1 MAVERL
7 TSLSAGVLADRAD
20 RELAE
25 IVEALGLLGSLIVIW
40 QEETSEPPVAQNPCV
55 GVSRFIV
62 AGNEQE
68 GGPVQADL
76 DRATDFRCVVAV
88 EAEWQHHEQLC
99 AFDASYDLVGV
110 IVVRDADARAVV
122 VNAFDFE
129 DAFKAEAVL
138 NRFAQGLQV
147 VVGDV
152 PGHDHS
158 SLLLTCWEGVR
169 GSSPHVGVVR
179 GGRVSA
185 CAPHRTWVACRG
197 RVWGWGRLALPRY
210 HRKPARVRLS
220 RACAGPRGG
229 EQ

>member
-1 MAVERL
+1 MAVE
-7 TSLSAGVLADRAD
+7 G
-20 RELAE
+20 
-25 IVEALGLLGSLIVIW
+25 
-40 QEETSEPPVAQNPCV
+40 TSESSVAQDPCV
-55 GVSRFIV
+55 GVSRFVV

-99 AFDASYDLVGV
+99 AFDASCDLVGV
-110 IVVRDADARAVV
+110 IVVRDADACAVV

-147 VVGDV
+147 FVGDV

-158 SLLLTCWEGVR
+158 FFLLTCWEGVR

-179 GGRVSA
+179 GARATVRASALVLAGALNRVRAAGSG
-185 CAPHRTWVACRG
+185 PV
-197 RVWGWGRLALPRY
+197 RVWGQVAPPPDHCRRRY
-210 HRKPARVRLS
+210 THLCPAGGAV
-220 RACAGPRGG
+220 RGG
-229 EQ
+229 WR

>member
-1 MAVERL
+1 MAVEWTL
-7 TSLSAGVLADRAD
+7 D
-20 RELAE
+20 
-25 IVEALGLLGSLIVIW
+25 
-40 QEETSEPPVAQNPCV
+40 PPVAQDPCV
-55 GVSRFIV
+55 GVSRFVV

-76 DRATDFRCVVAV
+76 DCAADFRCVVAV

-99 AFDASYDLVGV
+99 AFDASCDLVGV
-110 IVVRDADARAVV
+110 IVVRDADACAVV

-147 VVGDV
+147 FVGDV

-158 SLLLTCWEGVR
+158 CLLLMCWEGVR

-179 GGRVSA
+179 GARVAARASA
-185 CAPHRTWVACRG
+185 LVLVGALNCIRAAGSGPV
-197 RVWGWGRLALPRY
+197 RVWGQVALPPD
-210 HRKPARVRLS
+210 HRRRRHTHLCPAGGVV
-220 RACAGPRGG
+220 RGG
-229 EQ
+229 WR

>member
-1 MAVERL
+1 MAVE
-7 TSLSAGVLADRAD
+7 G
-20 RELAE
+20 
-25 IVEALGLLGSLIVIW
+25 
-40 QEETSEPPVAQNPCV
+40 TSESSVAQDPCV
-55 GVSRFIV
+55 GVSRFVV

-76 DRATDFRCVVAV
+76 DRATDFRCVGAG

-99 AFDASYDLVGV
+99 AFDASCDLVGV
-110 IVVRDADARAVV
+110 IVVRDADACAVV

-147 VVGDV
+147 FVGDV

-158 SLLLTCWEGVR
+158 FFLLTCWEGMR

-179 GGRVSA
+179 G
-185 CAPHRTWVACRG
+185 
-197 RVWGWGRLALPRY
+197 
-210 HRKPARVRLS
+210 ARAAVRARLS
-220 RACAGPRGG
+220 GACAGPRGG

>member
-1 MAVERL
+1 MAVER
-7 TSLSAGVLADRAD
+7 
-20 RELAE
+20 
-25 IVEALGLLGSLIVIW
+25 
-40 QEETSEPPVAQNPCV
+40 TSEPPVAQDPCV
-55 GVSRFIV
+55 GVSRFVV

-99 AFDASYDLVGV
+99 AFDASCDLVGG
-110 IVVRDADARAVV
+110 IVVRDADACAVV
-122 VNAFDFE
+122 VNAFNFE

-147 VVGDV
+147 FVGDV

-158 SLLLTCWEGVR
+158 FLLLTCWEGVR

-179 GGRVSA
+179 GARAAVRASALVFADALNRIRVA
-185 CAPHRTWVACRG
+185 GGGPV
-197 RVWGWGRLALPRY
+197 RVWGQVAPPPDHCRRRYTHLCPAGAL
-210 HRKPARVRLS
+210 
-220 RACAGPRGG
+220 
-229 EQ
+229 